1 MIYDGRE
8 DENWW
13 FGNEDG
19 GTSTNYDNDN
29 DYDYDYD
36 ELYNSF

>member
-13 FGNEDG
+13 FGNGDD

-29 DYDYDYD
+29 EYNCDYD

>member
-13 FGNEDG
+13 YGDGDG
-19 GTSTNYDNDN
+19 GTSTNYDN

>member
-8 DENWW
+8 EENWW
-13 FGNEDG
+13 YGDGDG
-19 GTSTNYDNDN
+19 GSRTKYDNDDN
-29 DYDYDYD
+29 NYDYD

>member
-1 MIYDGRE
+1 MIYNGRE

-13 FGNEDG
+13 FGNGDG
-19 GTSTNYDNDN
+19 DTSTNYDNDN
-29 DYDYDYD
+29 DYNYDYD

>member
-13 FGNEDG
+13 FGDGDG

-29 DYDYDYD
+29 DYNYDYD

>member
-1 MIYDGRE
+1 MIYNGRE

-13 FGNEDG
+13 YGDGDG
-19 GTSTNYDNDN
+19 GSSTKYDNDDN
-29 DYDYDYD
+29 YDYD

>member
-13 FGNEDG
+13 YGDG
-19 GTSTNYDNDN
+19 GSSTNYDNDYN
-29 DYDYDYD
+29 YDYD
-36 ELYNSF
+36 ELYSSF

>member
-13 FGNEDG
+13 FGNGDG
-19 GTSTNYDNDN
+19 DTSTNYDNDN
-29 DYDYDYD
+29 DYNYDYD
-36 ELYNSF
+36 ELYNSL

>member
-13 FGNEDG
+13 YGDGDG
-19 GTSTNYDNDN
+19 GSSTKYDN

>member
-1 MIYDGRE
+1 MIYNGRE

-13 FGNEDG
+13 YGDGDG
-19 GTSTNYDNDN
+19 GSSTNYDN

>member
-1 MIYDGRE
+1 MIYNGQE

-13 FGNEDG
+13 FGNGDG
-19 GTSTNYDNDN
+19 GSSTKYDNDDN
-29 DYDYDYD
+29 YDYD

>member
-1 MIYDGRE
+1 MIYNGQE

-13 FGNEDG
+13 FGNGDG
-19 GTSTNYDNDN
+19 GSSTKYDNDYN
-29 DYDYDYD
+29 YDYD